1 MDSLDPFQETS
12 RQSSQ
17 NVTAVEILVLPKYFK
32 GRVVFAS
39 LLSKLEEYHCL
50 RKSGFCFCINA
61 SSKREEF
68 TLKILLARGRR
79 G

>member
-1 MDSLDPFQETS
+1 MDNLDPFQETS

-17 NVTAVEILVLPKYFK
+17 NVTTMEILVLPKYFK

-61 SSKREEF
+61 SS
-68 TLKILLARGRR
+68 
-79 G
+79 